1 MAAQHDDH
9 DQIAK
14 DFDEAVNMT
23 PAELEHFLDGDDSK
37 RVGWKGEDGKGDGES
52 VGHRSGRRIVELK
65 RTKKADLTDDDYAH
79 MKKVVSYVHR
89 HLAQGG
95 PAKDKEHSDWRYSL
109 MNWGHD
115 PLK

>member
-1 MAAQHDDH
+1 MSDDH

-14 DFDEAVNMT
+14 DFADAVNMA
-23 PAELEHFLDGDDSK
+23 PAEIEKFLDTDDSK
-37 RVGWKGEDGKGDGES
+37 RVGWKGEGGDGHGES
-52 VGHRSGRRIVELK
+52 VGHKSGRRIVEIK
-65 RTKKADLTDDDYAH
+65 RKKKADLTDDDYAH
-79 MKKVVSYVHR
+79 MKKVVAYVRR
-89 HLAQGG
+89 HTAQGG